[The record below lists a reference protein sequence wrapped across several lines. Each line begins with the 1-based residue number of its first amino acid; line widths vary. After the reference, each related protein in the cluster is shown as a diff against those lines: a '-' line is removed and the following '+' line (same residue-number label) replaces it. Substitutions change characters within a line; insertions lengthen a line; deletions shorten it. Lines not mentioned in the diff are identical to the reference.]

1 VGETQSKKLSFLKF
15 PNEIQS
21 IMLLHLPLQEL
32 VNVNCLFTDLD
43 FGQLH
48 YKLLHSP
55 DLKQFSFRFSKD
67 VTRVFRKKIL
77 NELGIGI
84 RQDIFIMLVKLE
96 ERFENISHSL
106 TSESSGLACST
117 RDREGQDIQNT
128 LDGNRNTFW
137 SSNGCETN
145 QKVDWLLFDLGR
157 VGVVSSA
164 AVAAYKATFH
174 TGDPIYSFHKCW
186 LELGFEKDNFH
197 FRSKDLIGE
206 VTDNLQSFTKKEHF
220 SDLRIAARYIKLWVQ
235 GCHQMQMS
243 DRRWYFAL
251 REFVVFG
258 ISLSE
263 TSPALFNSRIDEWSQ
278 SGTNSDSNS
287 ASS

>member
-1 VGETQSKKLSFLKF
+1 
-15 PNEIQS
+15 
-21 IMLLHLPLQEL
+21 MLLYLPLEEM
-32 VNVNCLFTDLD
+32 VKVNCLFTDLD
-43 FGQLH
+43 FCKLH

-55 DLKQFSFRFSKD
+55 DLKQFSFRFTKD
-67 VTRVFRKKIL
+67 VTRVFKKKIL

-84 RQDIFIMLVKLE
+84 KQATDIFIILIKLE
-96 ERFENISHSL
+96 KSFTRFSHVL

-117 RDREGQDIQNT
+117 RDREGQDIQNM

-157 VGVVSSA
+157 VAVISSV
-164 AVAAYKATFH
+164 AVAAYKATIH
-174 TGDPIYSFHKCW
+174 PGDPIYSFQKCW
-186 LELGFEKDNFH
+186 LELGFEEDNFH
-197 FRSKDLIGE
+197 FRSNDLIGK
-206 VTDNLQSFTKKEHF
+206 VTDKLQSFKKQEHF